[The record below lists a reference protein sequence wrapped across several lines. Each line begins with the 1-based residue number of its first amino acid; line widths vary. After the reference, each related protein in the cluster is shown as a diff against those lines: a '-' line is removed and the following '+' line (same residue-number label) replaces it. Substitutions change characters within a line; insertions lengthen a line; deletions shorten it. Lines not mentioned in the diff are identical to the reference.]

1 MSSISAAIIEA
12 WLRHCAELF
21 VQHKDELTDL
31 DAKIG
36 DADHGANLAR
46 GFTAIPPKLD
56 ALVDKSIGSLL
67 RTCAMTLISQVGGAS
82 GPLYGTFF
90 LQASRPANGKTTLSH
105 EELCECF
112 DTGLTG
118 VVNLGKAVLGDKTMV
133 DALTPA
139 LAALHPKNG
148 DSLEDAISRA
158 ATAAREAAEATVPLI
173 ARKGRASYLGER
185 SIGHKDPGAASSAL
199 LIEALAE
206 TLKVTA

>member
-1 MSSISAAIIEA
+1 MGLISAATIEA

-21 VQHKDELTDL
+21 IQYKDELTDL

-36 DADHGANLAR
+36 DADHGANMAR
-46 GFTAIPPKLD
+46 GFTAVPPKLD
-56 ALVDKSIGSLL
+56 VLVDKSIGSLF

-112 DTGLTG
+112 DAGLTG

-148 DSLEDAISRA
+148 DSLEDAVARA
-158 ATAAREAAEATVPLI
+158 ATAAREASEATIPLI

-185 SIGHKDPGAASSAL
+185 SAGHKDPGAASSAL

-206 TLKVTA
+206 SLKGTA

>member
-1 MSSISAAIIEA
+1 MGSISAATIEA
-12 WLRHCAELF
+12 WLRHCSELF
-21 VQHKDELTDL
+21 IQHKDELTDL

-36 DADHGANLAR
+36 DADHGANMAR

-56 ALVDKSIGSLL
+56 VLVDKSVGSLF

-90 LQASRPANGKTTLSH
+90 LQASRPANGKMTLNH
-105 EELCECF
+105 EELCQCF
-112 DTGLTG
+112 DAGLTG

-148 DSLEDAISRA
+148 DSLEDAVARA

-185 SIGHKDPGAASSAL
+185 SVGHKDPGAASTAL

-206 TLKVTA
+206 SLKMTR

>member
-1 MSSISAAIIEA
+1 MGSISATTIEA

-21 VQHKDELTDL
+21 IQHKDELTDL

-36 DADHGANLAR
+36 DADHGANMAR
-46 GFTAIPPKLD
+46 GFTAIPAKLD
-56 ALVDKSIGSLL
+56 VLADKSIGSLF

-90 LQASRPANGKTTLSH
+90 LQASRPADGKTTLSH
-105 EELCECF
+105 EELCQCF
-112 DTGLTG
+112 DAGLTG
-118 VVNLGKAVLGDKTMV
+118 VVNLGKAALGDKTMV

-139 LAALHPKNG
+139 LAALHPRNG
-148 DSLEDAISRA
+148 DSLEDAVARA
-158 ATAAREAAEATVPLI
+158 ASAAREAAEATVPLI

-199 LIEALAE
+199 LIEALAKS
-206 TLKVTA
+206 LNVIA